1 MKKKKGLI
9 ILLAVFIVLLLVYFA
24 LQSFNKKQEEKETEK
39 EASEK
44 IYVTDIEEV
53 SSIRYNVGQGDFA
66 FEKDGDTWYYSTD
79 KEFPLM
85 QSYPEQMAS
94 TFGKLEALRKL
105 ENGDSLEDYGLDE
118 PVYTVELTDSDGN
131 TTAIYFGNETQDAYY
146 VTVNDTEEVYTVN
159 SSALADLEYTL
170 DDMAQFDDYP
180 NIGSGNL
187 KKETITQGEEITVYD
202 AENEDDAENIA
213 AVAGGLGAV
222 SLDTAADYSAEDA
235 DLPQYGLDEASR
247 ITVEAVYTQDGEE
260 ELLTLY
266 IGKEDGD
273 GNRYV
278 MIQDS
283 RIVYLITDE
292 ICNNIL
298 NIEE

>member
-1 MKKKKGLI
+1 MKKNKRLI
-9 ILLAVFIVLLLVYFA
+9 ILLAVFIVLLLMYFA
-24 LQSFNKKQEEKETEK
+24 LQSFNKKQEKKETEK

-53 SSIRYNVGQGDFA
+53 SGICYNVGQGDFA
-66 FEKDGDTWYYSTD
+66 FEKDRDTWHYSMD
-79 KEFPLM
+79 KEFPLA
-85 QSYPEQMAS
+85 QSYPEKMAS

-159 SSALADLEYTL
+159 SSVLADLEYTL

-187 KKETITQGEEITVYD
+187 KKETITQGEETTVYD
-202 AENEDDAENIA
+202 VENEDDAENIA
-213 AVAGGLGAV
+213 VVAGGLGAV

-266 IGKEDGD
+266 IGKEDGE
-273 GNRYV
+273 GKRYV